1 VDLAAR
7 LAGIVGAAHVLTDPD
22 LVASYQT
29 DWTRRWRGHARLV
42 VRPADTGQVAACV
55 AACAEAGAPIVPQG
69 GNTGLVG
76 GGVPLHGE
84 VLLSLT
90 RCDRLEPVDT
100 LTGQVTAGAG
110 ATLTQVRAHVRA
122 AGYDLGVDIA
132 ARDSATVG
140 GVLATN
146 AGGARV
152 LRYGTTRRQVLGV
165 EAVLADGTVVGRLD
179 GLVKDNVGYDLAQ
192 LLVGSEGTLAVLTR
206 ARLSLFPL
214 LPVRAVALVAVDGTA
229 AAQTVFGGLVEQ
241 LDTLR
246 AAEFFHA
253 DGLDLVCH
261 TTGMRPP
268 FDQPCPTYL
277 LVECA
282 ARAGH
287 GTDLSDALAAA
298 LATADGVRDAVVS
311 TDGAGREALW
321 AYRERHTESINA
333 AGVPVKLDVAV
344 PPRALAQAERD
355 IRAAVAA
362 VAPAATV
369 ILFGHLAEGNLH
381 VNVLG
386 ATDQADP
393 VADAVLRAVAAHQGS
408 ISAEH
413 GVGRAKVGWVHLSRS
428 PAEIAAMRAVK
439 RALDP
444 AGLFNPGV
452 LLPPEPHR

>member
-1 VDLAAR
+1 MDLAAR
-7 LAGIVGAAHVLTDPD
+7 LTTIVGPAHVLTDPD
-22 LVASYQT
+22 LTASYET

-55 AACAEAGAPIVPQG
+55 AACARAGVPIVPQG

-110 ATLTQVRAHVRA
+110 ATLTAVRAHVRA

-146 AGGARV
+146 AGGERV

-165 EAVLADGTVVGRLD
+165 EAVLADGTVVSRLN

-192 LLVGSEGTLAVLTR
+192 LLVGSEGTLGVLTR

-214 LPVRAVALVAVDGTA
+214 LPTRSVALVAVGGTA
-229 AAQTVFGGLVEQ
+229 AAQAVLGGLVER
-241 LDTLR
+241 LDTLQ

-253 DGLDLVCH
+253 DGLDLVCR
-261 TTGMRPP
+261 TTGMRRP
-268 FDQPCPTYL
+268 FDQPHPTYL

-282 ARAGH
+282 ARAGD
-287 GTDLSDALAAA
+287 GSELPGGLAEV
-298 LATADGVRDAVVS
+298 LAEVDGVRDALVS
-311 TDGAGREALW
+311 TDRPGRQALW

-333 AGVPVKLDVAV
+333 AGVP
-344 PPRALAQAERD
+344 
-355 IRAAVAA
+355 
-362 VAPAATV
+362 
-369 ILFGHLAEGNLH
+369 
-381 VNVLG
+381 
-386 ATDQADP
+386 
-393 VADAVLRAVAAHQGS
+393 
-408 ISAEH
+408 
-413 GVGRAKVGWVHLSRS
+413 
-428 PAEIAAMRAVK
+428 
-439 RALDP
+439 
-444 AGLFNPGV
+444 
-452 LLPPEPHR
+452 